1 MLRTVVFVL
10 IGFSFVLA
18 IVSCESKKTEQP
30 REPSGL
36 FSLIV
41 QAPVEP
47 PLTDGDWIKAASGGP
62 MKLQRAELILD
73 NDQAY
78 LAKMNA
84 VESARPGETV
94 RMSYYI
100 YTDDHSSARLWKLVE
115 KKARDGVK
123 FKILAD
129 FIANTTSMELFRW
142 LASLPNV
149 ELRFFNAPSDL
160 ISRDVLYMSKRCEQ
174 DETPEWNQC
183 EKQKWDQIDADPSL
197 DFYSKLLLSGIYAR
211 EVDFL
216 KAAVAFGAGLD
227 LAELTSSGAQ
237 SSEKQKQQLVDFAKL
252 VYQAKMKHDPIAM
265 FKVML
270 AMKLY
275 SKDLN
280 PILNEITGRLPV
292 IQPGSRSYGD
302 WEHSTDFTHHKFLS
316 VGFRFLQLGG
326 RNIENSYHMEH
337 NPLIHRYIF
346 DDVDMAITVD
356 PNEGAGFI
364 RAYESLWNF
373 EPMVMT
379 WKDLKNRVLV
389 DAIVERD
396 AFDKTLAECSEKVR
410 EAGDRAHDSFENCAK
425 QGLASVAAKDKLP
438 EKLAKYREMLDSR
451 AAEYEKNYDPNREP
465 RHSWSEDLNDAIP
478 AEDLKNARA
487 YYVENLPFDKNQPA
501 DQRARTYGVNAGE
514 DLKGGKYIHY
524 VWDRALE
531 KVCADNAK
539 ARREDPKAT
548 KRVVF
553 HSAYYLPSAQQL
565 RSFAKMMNG
574 AWDCGGVDVVILT
587 NSAQTTDM
595 SWINFFSRYSMSAF
609 YNVYSRRRELFPDAK
624 NKQATFRYF
633 DYVKQE
639 GGNVS
644 LHAKTTVFGD
654 DIMVGSANGDVR
666 SYYMDTNNALYLKNV
681 PRVTRAYLARVDK
694 LLKDK
699 TRTTDRSAEF
709 THGGQTPEA
718 VLAKYHREDRV
729 LMMDLLK
736 DNGIAAKLSPA
747 MSEKAFEYLDK
758 MTDFVYD
765 GTFKLML
772 PVMITPEPGT
782 QPREINMLSDKY
794 NRVLQL
800 M

>member
-1 MLRTVVFVL
+1 MIRAVVFVL
-10 IGFSFVLA
+10 IGFSFVIA
-18 IVSCESKKTEQP
+18 IVSCETKKAEQP

-36 FSLIV
+36 FSLLV

-47 PLTDGDWIKAASGGP
+47 PLTDSDFLKAASAGP

-78 LAKMNA
+78 IAKMNA

-100 YTDDHSSARLWKLVE
+100 YTDDHSSSRLWKVVE

-149 ELRFFNAPSDL
+149 ELRFYNAPSEL
-160 ISRDVLYMSKRCEQ
+160 IARDVLYMSKACENV
-174 DETPEWNQC
+174 DAPEWNQC
-183 EKQKWDQIDADPSL
+183 EKQKWDEIDADPSL
-197 DFYSKLLLSGIYAR
+197 GFYGKLLLSGIYAR

-216 KAAVAFGAGLD
+216 KAAVAYGAD
-227 LAELTSSGAQ
+227 VDIAKLTSSGAQ
-237 SSEKQKQQLVDFAKL
+237 SSEKQKQQLIDFGKL
-252 VYQAKMKHDPIAM
+252 VYQAKMKHDPIASI
-265 FKVML
+265 KVLL

-275 SKDLN
+275 AKDLN
-280 PILNEITGRLPV
+280 PVLNEITGRLPV

-364 RAYESLWNF
+364 RAYEALWNF

-379 WKDLKNRVLV
+379 WKALKERVLI

-396 AFDKTLAECSEKVR
+396 AFIKSLGECGEKVKD
-410 EAGDRAHDSFENCAK
+410 AGDKAPVAFENCAK
-425 QGLASVAAKDKLP
+425 QGLAAISAKDKLP
-438 EKLAKYREMLDSR
+438 EKLAKYRETLESR
-451 AAEYEKNYDPNREP
+451 ADEYEKNYDPNREP
-465 RHSWSEDLNDAIP
+465 RLSWSADLNDAIP

-487 YYVENLPFDKNQPA
+487 YYVENLPYDKNLPT
-501 DQRARTYGVNAGE
+501 DQRTRTYGVSAGQ

-531 KVCADNAK
+531 KVCADNLK

-553 HSAYYLPSAQQL
+553 HSAYYLPSAQQF
-565 RSFAKMMNG
+565 RSFAKMLNG
-574 AWDCGGVDVVILT
+574 TWDCSGVDVVILT
-587 NSAQTTDM
+587 NSAKTTDM

-609 YNVYSRRRELFPDAK
+609 FNVYSRRRELFPDAK
-624 NKQATFRYF
+624 SKQASFRYF

-666 SYYMDTNNALYLKNV
+666 SYYMDTNNSLYLKNV
-681 PRVTRAYLARVDK
+681 PRVAKAYFARVDK
-694 LLKDK
+694 LIKDK

-709 THGGQTPEA
+709 THGGQTPEL
-718 VLAKYHREDRV
+718 VLAKYHDEDRA
-729 LMMDLLK
+729 LMMEMLK
-736 DNGIAAKLSPA
+736 DNGMATKLSPA
-747 MSEKAFEYLDK
+747 MTGKAFEYLDK
-758 MTDFVYD
+758 MTDYVYNT
-765 GTFKLML
+765 TFKILL
-772 PVMITPEPGT
+772 PITITTDPIQ
-782 QPREINMLSDKY
+782 QPRELNDLSDNY